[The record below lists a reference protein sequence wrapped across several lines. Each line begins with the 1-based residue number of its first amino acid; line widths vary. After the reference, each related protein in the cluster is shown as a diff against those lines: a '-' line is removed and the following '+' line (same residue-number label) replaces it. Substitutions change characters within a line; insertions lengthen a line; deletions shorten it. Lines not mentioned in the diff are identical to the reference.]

1 MNRPLKERKIQLCE
15 IVADY
20 MDKMD
25 PGNKNSRRKLQVYHM
40 KINISDSWSL
50 IIPDYDLPGWHQDWV
65 VELGLQERCA
75 VQRQACQRFS
85 DEKRFV
91 TIVEFLE

>member
-25 PGNKNSRRKLQVYHM
+25 PGNKNSQRKLQVYDM
-40 KINISDSWSL
+40 I
-50 IIPDYDLPGWHQDWV
+50 
-65 VELGLQERCA
+65 
-75 VQRQACQRFS
+75 
-85 DEKRFV
+85 
-91 TIVEFLE
+91 